1 MIKKLAQTFDQ
12 FFTMKALKFR
22 SSTYLLILILAIG
35 AILRLNN
42 INQPFTDY
50 IDWRQADVAIIADN
64 FYGGNWNILYPETS
78 WNGPGK
84 NYLGMEFQTISY
96 VTALLYLI
104 LGQHDWVG
112 RVVAVLFGLWGL
124 FALYKLV
131 DRVWDREHAII
142 SAAVMAILP
151 GSVFVERSF
160 IPDPVMVSLVITS
173 VWLLVMHFQT
183 GLLRYLI
190 LACLVG
196 SLGYLTKI
204 SGLIVGIPI
213 IYALSTILGRRGDL
227 NVKNLAKIGVPI
239 FISIIPVIAYY
250 SWAWHISKTYSPYYL
265 AGTGWI
271 WENNFEYWIKE
282 KYFLPLLYWE
292 FNNWLWTKPVTILL
306 LIGLLLRTPKSDKF
320 YGSEQPRTLR
330 SFDAP
335 WFFHWWMFAGVIYYM
350 IGAKELM
357 TNCWNFHIINP
368 AVAALVARAI
378 IYIASL
384 LNSVVRFRVFYPTV
398 TAIIALILLT
408 SFKNY
413 ESLYNPPWNS
423 NELYELGLSLRE
435 ISSPDDLVITMT
447 GSGSPVPIYYS
458 KRRGWFFPP
467 PGANNWPE
475 ILNNDQMAIEI
486 FEELR
491 NKGAVFLGML
501 NDNKIS
507 ITERTPRFMEHI
519 EETCELKKKGA
530 SWLIYRILNPD
541 EIKNA
546 KIPE

>member
-1 MIKKLAQTFDQ
+1 MKKLNFC
-12 FFTMKALKFR
+12 
-22 SSTYLLILILAIG
+22 STTYVLITIIVIG
-35 AILRLNN
+35 AILRFSH

-50 IDWRQADVAIIADN
+50 IDWRQSDVAIIADN
-64 FYGGNWNILYPETS
+64 FYRGNWNILYPETS
-78 WNGPGK
+78 WNGPGE

-96 VTALLYLI
+96 VTALLYLMV
-104 LGQHDWVG
+104 GQHDWVG
-112 RVVAVLFGLWGL
+112 RTVAVLFGLWGI

-142 SAAVMAILP
+142 SAAIMAILP

-160 IPDPVMVSLVITS
+160 IPDPVMVSLVVTS
-173 VWLLVMHFQT
+173 LWLLVMHFQT

-204 SGLIVGIPI
+204 SGLIVGIPV
-213 IYALSTILGRRGDL
+213 IYALLTILRRRREL
-227 NVKNLAKIGVPI
+227 NAKNLAKISIPI

-250 SWAWHISKTYSPYYL
+250 SWAWHISKTYPPYYL

-271 WENNFEYWIKE
+271 WENNFEYWLNE

-292 FNNWLWTKPVTILL
+292 FNNWLWTKPVTVLL
-306 LIGLLLRTPKSDKF
+306 LIGLLLRSPKSDKF
-320 YGSEQPRTLR
+320 YGSVQPRKHR
-330 SFDAP
+330 VFDAP
-335 WFFHWWMFAGVIYYM
+335 WFFHWWIFAGVIYYI

-378 IYIASL
+378 IYIANL
-384 LNSVVRFRVFYPTV
+384 LNSVVRFPVFYPTI
-398 TAIIALILLT
+398 TAIIILILIT

-413 ESLYNPPWNS
+413 ESMYNPPWHS
-423 NELYELGLSLRE
+423 DELYELGLSLRE
-435 ISSPDDLVITMT
+435 ISSPEDLIITMT
-447 GSGSPVPIYYS
+447 GSGSPIPIYYS

-467 PGANNWPE
+467 PGAKKWQE
-475 ILNNDQMAIEI
+475 IVENDDKAIEI

-491 NKGAVFLGML
+491 NKGADFLGIMKHYKSRL
-501 NDNKIS
+501 MEK
-507 ITERTPRFMEHI
+507 TPQFLEHI
-519 EETCELKKKGA
+519 KSTCELKKENTN
-530 SWLIYRILNPD
+530 WEIYQIFNPD
-541 EIKNA
+541 ELKNA
-546 KIPE
+546 KTKNTE